1 MDEKK
6 EYRNAIRSKNLIRQA
21 FLDLLNEKTFEKI
34 TATDIIKRA
43 DINRSTF
50 YAHYPDAR
58 GLMDEIVGD
67 IGIVFQNLLS
77 SIDFSTFF
85 DDPRPILQV
94 VVDFMKENQK
104 LYKML
109 IRSKM
114 ALGVLDKLKQALI
127 QQVLSCPNLP
137 VKNPNSAA
145 TEIRVRVLLGGLIDA
160 YRQWLA
166 GEFECTL
173 EEAAEEVA
181 KIIQLW
187 AVEFQENE

>member
-1 MDEKK
+1 MEKK
-6 EYRNAIRSKNLIRQA
+6 EYRSALRSKQMIRHA
-21 FLDLLNEKTFEKI
+21 FMELLEEKTFEKI

-50 YAHYPDAR
+50 YAHYPDAK

-67 IGIVFQNLLS
+67 ISWIFQELL
-77 SIDFSTFF
+77 IGMDFSAFF
-85 DDPRPILQV
+85 DDPMPILQV

-109 IRSKM
+109 NRSRM

-127 QQVLSCPNLP
+127 QQVLACPNLP
-137 VKNPNSAA
+137 VKDRNSVA
-145 TEIRVRVLLGGLIDA
+145 TEICVRTLLGGLIDT

-166 GEFECTL
+166 GEFDCTL
-173 EEAAEEVA
+173 EEATEEVA
-181 KIIQLW
+181 RIIKMW
-187 AVEFQENE
+187 AREFAETE